1 MPRHIAVQIGR
12 GAKADL
18 RYIRDNLIDRAG
30 RDVADGV
37 TRKIL
42 DLLDKLGQ
50 FPELGAV
57 PDEVQ
62 FLGLHNIRQLSLR
75 PYRVIYQVA
84 PGKVTILMIV
94 DGRRDL
100 QPLLRRRLFNR

>member
-1 MPRHIAVQIGR
+1 MPRRSTVQIGR

-18 RYIRDNLIDRAG
+18 RHIRGYLIDQAG
-30 RDVADGV
+30 RDVANNI

-42 DLLDKLGQ
+42 DLVEKLEQ
-50 FPELGAV
+50 FPERGPI

-62 FLGLHNIRQLSLR
+62 LLGFDNIRQLSLR

>member
-1 MPRHIAVQIGR
+1 MPRRSVVSIGR
-12 GAKADL
+12 GAKSDL
-18 RYIRDNLIDRAG
+18 RHIRDYLIAQAG
-30 RDVADGV
+30 REIADNI

-42 DLLDKLGQ
+42 DLVEKLEQ
-50 FPELGAV
+50 YPERGPV

-62 FLGLHNIRQLSLR
+62 LLGFDNVRQLSLR

-84 PGKVTILMIV
+84 PGKVTIHMIV

-100 QPLLRRRLFNR
+100 QPLLRRRLINR